1 MTARDT
7 THDAGQ
13 LLRADL
19 GMLMPSPTNP
29 RKSFPLLALQELADS
44 IKAMGVMSP
53 IIVRPIP
60 HRYREQA
67 PGAELEIIAGERRW
81 RAAAMAGLSDIPIL
95 LREDLDDAAAE
106 CLQVIENLQRED
118 LNAIDE
124 ATGYARLRD
133 QGMSVPQ
140 IAERIGKAPSAIYAA
155 LKLCTLVD
163 EAKDAVR
170 DGRLDATMATLIA
183 RIPVPSIQ
191 LEALQIV
198 LTPDEHTGE
207 RISYRRAKA
216 LLAQKTT
223 INLAKAVFDTADGTL
238 LPEAGA
244 CTACPD
250 RLGNQD
256 ECPTGS
262 ENVCTRPPCHEAK
275 RQAHNVRLLALPD
288 DTPRVDIPK
297 MPGTSGPT
305 NWTDYDAAGYRLL
318 NSTWN
323 ADSQRRTY
331 AAWLADNNEQV
342 PTAIHV
348 DPSTGNAHAIAK
360 KSDLAAA
367 IDRITAAYQAEAGEQ
382 QGLDVATTQP
392 DTHSAG
398 REDTAERAGARAD
411 AVARSQANQT
421 RAKGDA
427 PKAQAEHN
435 PLQLQYAQY
444 RAALEQAILANPPL
458 MLAGHLLIAVAGA
471 LQGRSNYGMTESEA
485 MQVLLSSAVKHTR
498 TYALEGT
505 NTDHVTLESIASLVG
520 IDHYALINEHV
531 PTPEGC
537 ARPNVHGVYP
547 AQGRVSKK
555 AQQHFAEI
563 YYANTEG
570 GWRAAHILSTKAGEA
585 GGPIAGFQPAATT
598 KEEAIALEA
607 KALYQALEK
616 RAGDIPGK
624 ALSELKDWAADLA
637 KSGGVA
643 LNTESA
649 PSAGQTLKY
658 RHPETPALTWSGR
671 GKKPEWVLDWI
682 KKGGSLDALSTDKP
696 EAA

>member
-1 MTARDT
+1 MTARDP
-7 THDAGQ
+7 HDAGQ

-29 RKSFPLLALQELADS
+29 RKSFPVAALQELADS
-44 IKAMGVMSP
+44 IKAMGVMQP
-53 IIVRPIP
+53 IVVRPIP
-60 HRYREQA
+60 HRYRELA

-81 RAAAMAGLSDIPIL
+81 RASAIAGLSDIPIL
-95 LREDLDDAAAE
+95 LRKDLDDVAVE

-124 ATGYARLRD
+124 ASGYARLRD
-133 QGMSVPQ
+133 QGMSVPE
-140 IAERIGKAPSAIYAA
+140 IAARIGKAPSAIYAA
-155 LKLCTLVD
+155 LKLCTLID

-170 DGRLDATMATLIA
+170 DGRLDATLATLIA

-191 LEALQIV
+191 AEALQIV

-223 INLAKAVFDTADGTL
+223 INLAKAVFDTADASL

-244 CTACPD
+244 CTVCPD

-256 ECPTGS
+256 ECPAGS

-297 MPGTSGPT
+297 MPGTTGPT
-305 NWTDYDAAGYRLL
+305 NWTDYDAAGYRML
-318 NSTWN
+318 NSIWN

-331 AAWLADNNEQV
+331 AAWLADNAEQV
-342 PTAIHV
+342 PIAIHV
-348 DPSTGNAHAIAK
+348 DPATGNAYAIAK

-367 IDRITAAYQAEAGEQ
+367 LDRITAAHQAEAGEQ
-382 QGLDVATTQP
+382 QGLDVATIQPETPSTDRDDKADPAGTQ
-392 DTHSAG
+392 
-398 REDTAERAGARAD
+398 AD
-411 AVARSQANQT
+411 VVARIRANQA

-427 PKAQAEHN
+427 PKDQAEHN

-471 LQGRSNYGMTESEA
+471 LQGRSNYGMTEGEA
-485 MQVLLSSAVKHTR
+485 MQVLLNSAIKHTR
-498 TYALEGT
+498 MFALEGT
-505 NTDHVTLESIASLVG
+505 NPDHVTLESIASLVG
-520 IDHYALINEHV
+520 VDHYALINEHV

-555 AQQHFAEI
+555 AQQHLAEI
-563 YYANTEG
+563 YYANTAG
-570 GWRAAHILSTKAGEA
+570 GWRAAHILSTKAGAA
-585 GGPIAGFQPAATT
+585 GGPIAGFQPASST
-598 KEEAIALEA
+598 KEEAIAIEA

-637 KSGGVA
+637 SAGGVA
-643 LNTESA
+643 LNTEPL
-649 PSAGQTLKY
+649 PSTSQTVKY
-658 RHPETPALTWSGR
+658 RHPDNSDLTWSGR
-671 GKKPEWVLDWI
+671 GKKPEWVLDWV
-682 KKGGSLDALSTDKP
+682 KKGGPLDDLSTDKP